1 MRPCDA
7 RAASATR
14 RDLLAGG
21 PIEVGSQPVELHA
34 RSAPERRH
42 SRRGADESMPTQWG
56 KLADRDPIPGH
67 NEGFALV
74 KLAHN
79 LAAVIAEFTLGDL
92 SGHTPT
98 VARVLHRTHVADDL
112 KWTGSH
118 DTGGRVDGVGSNAS
132 WVCDGL
138 VGLAEEVTP
147 VVQRGRPGVCDS
159 LAAQHLSS
167 RTWVGYRHVDDAR
180 DRRSPVAIV

>member
-79 LAAVIAEFTLGDL
+79 LAAVIAELTLGDL
-92 SGHTPT
+92 SGHTPSVASVLQPMHACTLPIT
-98 VARVLHRTHVADDL
+98 VAPAGAEKVLDL
-112 KWTGSH
+112 CI
-118 DTGGRVDGVGSNAS
+118 V
-132 WVCDGL
+132 VCHGL
-138 VGLAEEVTP
+138 VGLAEAVTT
-147 VVQRGRPGVCDS
+147 VVERGRADVCDS
-159 LAAQHLSS
+159 LSGRPVSS
-167 RTWVGYRHVDDAR
+167 RRWG
-180 DRRSPVAIV
+180 S